1 MTETII
7 AYGLST
13 EGPCEPEP
21 LARELA
27 LFAESGCTA
36 AEISL
41 QNGFAVTGGRVNVPE
56 VEALASVLR
65 RFPLRYTVHGPLGM
79 NLMDAAHHDLH
90 RAVCR
95 AMIEATGA
103 LGAGVLVVHS
113 GVWERGLAPAEIE
126 RRKRMEVE
134 ALRDLGEVAARHGVM
149 LALENLPPLPHIPET
164 HDAWGIAAQVAAAA
178 HPQVGA
184 TLDIG
189 HAAMM
194 AAAKQQ
200 DLAASIA
207 AMAPHVVHLHL
218 QDQFG
223 RLDTIRLPGSGEKL
237 AYGTGDL
244 HAPPGWG
251 EIPFEQLLAGLTP
264 RAGTV
269 MIYELAAKF
278 FRFVPETAAA
288 LRRFAATVGAA
299 RQAA

>member
-1 MTETII
+1 MTDTIT

-13 EGPCEPEP
+13 EGRCEPEP
-21 LARELA
+21 LAQELA
-27 LFAESGCTA
+27 LFAEAGCTA

-41 QNGFAVTGGRVNVPE
+41 QNSFAVTGGRVNGPE
-56 VEALASVLR
+56 VEALAAVLR

-149 LALENLPPLPHIPET
+149 LALENLPPLPTIPET
-164 HDAWGIAAQVAAAA
+164 HDAWGIAAQVAAVG
-178 HPQVGA
+178 HPNVGA

-207 AMAPHVVHLHL
+207 AMAPYVVHLHL

-251 EIPFEQLLAGLTP
+251 EIPFERLLGSFAP

-269 MIYELAAKF
+269 MIYELAEKF
-278 FRFVPETAAA
+278 FRFVPETATA
-288 LRRFAATVGAA
+288 LRRFATMVGTA

>member
-1 MTETII
+1 MTETIV

-13 EGPCEPEP
+13 EGPCEPAALE
-21 LARELA
+21 RELA

-41 QNGFAVTGGRVNVPE
+41 QNSFAVHAGRVNGAE
-56 VEALASVLR
+56 VERLAAVMR
-65 RFPLRYTVHGPLGM
+65 RFPLRYTAHGPLGM

-90 RAVCR
+90 RTVCR
-95 AMIEATGA
+95 ATIEATAA
-103 LGAGVLVVHS
+103 LGATVLVVHG
-113 GVWERGLAPAEIE
+113 GVWERDLAAAEVE

-134 ALRDLGEVAARHGVM
+134 ALRELGDVAARHGVM
-149 LALENLPPLPHIPET
+149 LAFENLPPLPHIPET
-164 HDAWGIAAQVAAAA
+164 HDAWGIAAQAEAVG
-178 HPQVGA
+178 HPNVGA

-194 AAAKQQ
+194 ATAKQQ

-218 QDQFG
+218 QDQCG
-223 RLDTIRLPGSGEKL
+223 RLDTIRLPGPGEKL

-251 EIPFEQLLAGLTP
+251 DIPIEQLLAGFTP

-269 MIYELAAKF
+269 MIYELSEKF

-288 LRRFAATVGAA
+288 ARRFARMVGSA

>member
-1 MTETII
+1 MTDTII

-13 EGPCEPEP
+13 EGQCEPEP

-27 LFAESGCTA
+27 LFAEAGCTA

-41 QNGFAVTGGRVNVPE
+41 QNGFAVTGGRVNGPE
-56 VEALASVLR
+56 VEALGAVLR

-113 GVWERGLAPAEIE
+113 GVWECGLAPAEIE

-164 HDAWGIAAQVAAAA
+164 HDAWGIAAQVAETA

-251 EIPFEQLLAGLTP
+251 DIPFEQLLAGLRP

-278 FRFVPETAAA
+278 FRFVPETATA
-288 LRRFAATVGAA
+288 LRRFAAIVGSS

>member
-1 MTETII
+1 MTETIL

-13 EGPCEPEP
+13 EGPCEPATLE
-21 LARELA
+21 RELA

-41 QNGFAVTGGRVNVPE
+41 QNSFVVHAGRVNGPE
-56 VEALASVLR
+56 VDRLAAVMR
-65 RFPLRYTVHGPLGM
+65 RFPLRYTAHGPLGM
-79 NLMDAAHHDLH
+79 NLMDAVHHDLH
-90 RAVCR
+90 RTVCR
-95 AMIEATGA
+95 AMIEATAA
-103 LGAGVLVVHS
+103 LGATVLVVHG

-134 ALRDLGEVAARHGVM
+134 ALRELGDVAARHGVM
-149 LALENLPPLPHIPET
+149 LAFENLPPLPHIPET
-164 HDAWGIAAQVAAAA
+164 HDAWGIAAQAEAVG
-178 HPQVGA
+178 HPNVGA

-194 AAAKQQ
+194 ATAKQQ
-200 DLAASIA
+200 DLAASLA

-218 QDQFG
+218 QDQCG
-223 RLDTIRLPGSGEKL
+223 RLDTIRLPGPGEKL

-251 EIPFEQLLAGLTP
+251 EIDFEALLPALGP
-264 RAGTV
+264 RPGTV
-269 MIYELAAKF
+269 MIYELSPLYA
-278 FRFVPETAAA
+278 RFVPDAVAAV
-288 LRRFAATVGAA
+288 RRFAQMVGTA

>member
-27 LFAESGCTA
+27 LFAEAGCTA

-56 VEALASVLR
+56 VEALGAVLR
-65 RFPLRYTVHGPLGM
+65 RFPLRYTAHGPLGM

-95 AMIEATGA
+95 AMIEATAA
-103 LGAGVLVVHS
+103 LGASVLVVHG
-113 GVWERGLAPAEIE
+113 GVWPSGLAPAEVA
-126 RRKRMEVE
+126 RRRRMEVE
-134 ALRDLGEVAARHGVM
+134 ALRDLGEVAARYGVM
-149 LALENLPPLPHIPET
+149 LALENLPPMPHIPET
-164 HDAWGIAAQVAAAA
+164 HDAWGIAAQVAAVD
-178 HPQVGA
+178 HSHVGA

-194 AAAKQQ
+194 ATAKQQ

-207 AMAPHVVHLHL
+207 ALAPHVVHLHL

-223 RLDTIRLPGSGEKL
+223 RLDTIRLPGAGEKL

-251 EIPFEQLLAGLTP
+251 EIPFEKLLGGLAP

-269 MIYELAAKF
+269 MIYELAPQFA
-278 FRFVPETAAA
+278 RFVAETAAA
-288 LRRFAATVGAA
+288 LRRFAAMVGAA

>member
-1 MTETII
+1 MSGTIV

-13 EGPCEPEP
+13 EGMCEPDP

-27 LFAESGCTA
+27 LFAEAGCTA

-41 QNGFAVTGGRVNVPE
+41 QNGFAVTGGRVNVAE
-56 VEALASVLR
+56 VEALAAVLR

-103 LGAGVLVVHS
+103 LGAGVLVVHG
-113 GVWERGLAPAEIE
+113 GVWERGLAPEEVE
-126 RRKRMEVE
+126 RRKRMEVG
-134 ALRDLGEVAARHGVM
+134 ALRELGDVAARHGVI

-164 HDAWGIAAQVAAAA
+164 HDAWGIAAQVEAAA

-194 AAAKQQ
+194 ATAKQQ
-200 DLAASIA
+200 DLSASIA

-223 RLDTIRLPGSGEKL
+223 RLDTIRLPGAGEKL

-251 EIPFEQLLAGLTP
+251 AIPFERLLAGFAP

-269 MIYELAAKF
+269 MIYELAGKF

-288 LRRFAATVGAA
+288 LRRFAGIVGTA

>member
-1 MTETII
+1 
-7 AYGLST
+7 
-13 EGPCEPEP
+13 
-21 LARELA
+21 
-27 LFAESGCTA
+27 
-36 AEISL
+36 
-41 QNGFAVTGGRVNVPE
+41 
-56 VEALASVLR
+56 
-65 RFPLRYTVHGPLGM
+65 M

-103 LGAGVLVVHS
+103 LGAGVLVVHG
-113 GVWERGLAPAEIE
+113 GVWERGLAPAEVE
-126 RRKRMEVE
+126 RRRRMEAD
-134 ALRDLGEVAARHGVM
+134 ALRELGEVAARHGVM

-164 HDAWGIAAQVAAAA
+164 HDAWGIAAQVAAVA

-251 EIPFEQLLAGLTP
+251 EMPFDALLPALTP

-269 MIYELAAKF
+269 MIYELSETF
-278 FRFVPETAAA
+278 VRFVPETAAA
-288 LRRFAATVGAA
+288 LRRFAAMVGTA